1 MPLKDE
7 CKLCGRVLPYSYLR
21 RCQCCGKLFCI
32 DCMVP
37 DVSTG
42 DTKRLLCLNCARKI
56 VSPKSKNRYEALTS
70 YLRFRAAFTDTVKL
84 SFAQIDGI
92 IGDNLPLTAYRSTEW
107 WENSPNNAHSKAWLN
122 AGWKAEEVN
131 LKEAYVVFKK
141 EVKAQQAPR
150 IEKRKERKQSAPL
163 QKPYTPPPSKIFTRR
178 KPSKTKIAK
187 LYARLKNIERI
198 RTAQPKLRGNF
209 KPKPVHEKKLLKPKR
224 E

>member
-21 RCQCCGKLFCI
+21 RCWCCGKLFCI

-42 DTKRLLCLNCARKI
+42 DTGRPLCLNCARKV
-56 VSPKSKNRYEALTS
+56 VSPKSKNKYEALTS

-107 WENSPNNAHSKAWLN
+107 WENSPSNVHAKAWVN
-122 AGWKAEEVN
+122 AGWKVEEVN

-141 EVKAQQAPR
+141 EVKAQPAPSS
-150 IEKRKERKQSAPL
+150 EKRKERKQKVPP
-163 QKPYTPPPSKIFTRR
+163 QKPYTPPPSKIFIKR

-198 RTAQPKLRGNF
+198 RTAQPKLRGDF
-209 KPKPVHEKKLLKPKR
+209 KQKPAHEKRLLKPKR